1 MLDRKLLCLSKS
13 NRNRLPIFAT
23 IQCFVFTFRRSEIVT
38 KTFNDCPCASLKFPS
53 ACAEACQGT
62 ATLLTNTDH
71 FGSVCVCVCVCV
83 CVRVCVKFGFYK
95 KSSCKDYRITVLFCS
110 VLYSTFWAWLA
121 PGVCWKIWW
130 KKLQFFIS
138 TPINILIVR
147 YHNFPYHSNS
157 LSDPSRY
164 NTVVLP

>member
-1 MLDRKLLCLSKS
+1 MRISQVSICMCGSLSRHCHVTYKYGPL
-13 NRNRLPIFAT
+13 R
-23 IQCFVFTFRRSEIVT
+23 QC
-38 KTFNDCPCASLKFPS
+38 
-53 ACAEACQGT
+53 
-62 ATLLTNTDH
+62 
-71 FGSVCVCVCVCV
+71 VCVCVCVCACV